1 MALLEV
7 EDVAA
12 GYGAGP
18 DILRG
23 LSLRIEQDRS
33 YCIIGPNGAGK
44 STLLRVICGL
54 LPARRGRVS
63 FKGKPLA
70 GLRADEILR
79 RGICFVP
86 QDKSLFPDMT
96 VRENV
101 RMGGYILKD
110 RREVERRVEAVFA
123 LFPILRERAARPAK
137 VLSGGEQQMLLLG
150 RALVL
155 QPQIIML
162 DEPSL
167 GLVPKVAR
175 QIFDSIGPA
184 VARRHDHHPGRAE
197 RQDWPRVRRL
207 GLRSRSGQGGVRG
220 CVRIDPRGAA
230 HPGAV
235 PRAAPRL
242 PAGSGRMTH
251 AIQILLL
258 GLALGGVYALM
269 ASGLTLIFGVM
280 GIVNLAHAAFMTVAA
295 YLSFLAFARYG
306 LDPMVS
312 IVLVMPLMFPDLN
325 PIEQAFAKLKAL
337 LRRAAARSVDV
348 LWQTI
353 GQLLDAFSPADAP

>member
-23 LSLRIEQDRS
+23 LSLRIEPDRS

-54 LPARRGRVS
+54 LPARSGRVV
-63 FKGKPLA
+63 FRGEALA
-70 GLRADEILR
+70 GLRPDQILR

-101 RMGGYILKD
+101 RMGGYILPY

-123 LFPILRERAARPAK
+123 MFPILRERAARPAK

-150 RALVL
+150 RAMVL

-167 GLVPKVAR
+167 GLAPKVAR
-175 QIFDSIGPA
+175 QIFDNMD
-184 VARRHDHHPGRAE
+184 R
-197 RQDWPRVRRL
+197 
-207 GLRSRSGQGGVRG
+207 
-220 CVRIDPRGAA
+220 
-230 HPGAV
+230 
-235 PRAAPRL
+235 
-242 PAGSGRMTH
+242 
-251 AIQILLL
+251 
-258 GLALGGVYALM
+258 
-269 ASGLTLIFGVM
+269 
-280 GIVNLAHAAFMTVAA
+280 
-295 YLSFLAFARYG
+295 
-306 LDPMVS
+306 
-312 IVLVMPLMFPDLN
+312 
-325 PIEQAFAKLKAL
+325 
-337 LRRAAARSVDV
+337 LRRAGMTIILVEQNARMGLEFADWGCVLDLGRAVFEGPSGSILQDPRIQELYLGRRRAFRQEAA
-348 LWQTI
+348 
-353 GQLLDAFSPADAP
+353 G